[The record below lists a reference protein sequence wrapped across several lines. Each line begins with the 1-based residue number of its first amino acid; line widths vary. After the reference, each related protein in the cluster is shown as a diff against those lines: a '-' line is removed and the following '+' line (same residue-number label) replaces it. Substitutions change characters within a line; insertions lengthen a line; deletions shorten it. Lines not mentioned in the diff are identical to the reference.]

1 MDFVGGRGGAGLM
14 IVFWLYCS
22 GLKRVIHNYTEIY
35 IIYTRS
41 FSYSRL
47 QRGQGPKKMQLIGQ
61 GAKGGGCK
69 IHGRKNLRNKETV

>member
-1 MDFVGGRGGAGLM
+1 MGEGEGGAGQD
-14 IVFWLYCS
+14 WLYCS

-61 GAKGGGCK
+61 GAKGGGVVK
-69 IHGRKNLRNKETV
+69 FMVERI